1 MSSVDDPVRSWSD
14 AAQAARVRANGW
26 VSVIDQLD
34 FGGRFGAVVSACKFP
49 FPGANGVLLIPVALR
64 PGLLKPDA
72 VSQVVGPNMSA

>member
-1 MSSVDDPVRSWSD
+1 MQTEISRFLANRPDF
-14 AAQAARVRANGW
+14 ARVRANGW